1 MLFPASTEDVQKLV
15 CNARKNGTS
24 LVPVSSGAPHFHG
37 ASENPGAE
45 TVCFSRMDRIMT
57 IDRKGRYVRVEPGVT
72 FGELIPKLTE
82 AGLRLNL
89 PFLPRPGKSV
99 AASALEREAI
109 LIPKYQYDYPD
120 PLLTV
125 EAVFGTGDVFRTGS
139 AAGPGSFEEN
149 SSDKILPWGPGSMD
163 YLRLFSAAQ
172 GTFGLITWATLK
184 AEIVPTVSRLFLI
197 QSENISSLIDLA
209 YDLTL
214 NRIPDECIILNRRNF
229 ACAFAQDQSEEAELS
244 RAASWVMLCRVCGFD
259 RYPEERLAIYE
270 GYVEDACK
278 KHFLSCERQPAFLPR
293 PMKAYEAMLTDC
305 DRREIYWR
313 LRHGPERE
321 LLMLAPPSKTAA
333 IAARL
338 QTRFPEAG
346 VTVQPQVQGR
356 AHRIECDLFLEDGGE
371 KADITAEAALFEAA
385 KELMPMGA
393 YFDRPYGRLPEL
405 VYSEPTSTDAIRRL
419 KDIFDPDHIL
429 NPGKL
434 CF

>member
-1 MLFPASTEDVQKLV
+1 MLFPASAEDVQRLV
-15 CNARKNGTS
+15 QNARENKTP
-24 LVPVSSGAPHFHG
+24 LVPVSSGPPHFHG
-37 ASENPGAE
+37 ASENPEAE

-72 FGELIPKLTE
+72 FSELIPKMAE

-89 PFLPRPGKSV
+89 PFLPRPNKSV

-125 EAVFGTGDVFRTGS
+125 EAVFGTGDIFRTGS

-163 YLRLFSAAQ
+163 YQRLFTGAQ

-184 AEIVPTVSRLFLI
+184 AEIIPTVSRLFLI
-197 QSENISSLIDLA
+197 QSENISTLIDLA

-214 NRIPDECIILNRRNF
+214 NRIPDECIILNRRSF
-229 ACAFAQDQSEEAELS
+229 ACAFSQDQAEEAELS
-244 RAASWVMLCRVCGFD
+244 KAKDWVMLCRVCGFD
-259 RYPEERLAIYE
+259 RYPEERLSIYE

-278 KHFLSCERQPAFLPR
+278 KLFLTCERQPAMLPR
-293 PMKAYEAMLTDC
+293 PMAAYEAMLTDC
-305 DRREIYWR
+305 DRRETYWK

-321 LLMLAPPSKTAA
+321 LLMLAPPSKAA
-333 IAARL
+333 GIAAHL
-338 QTRFPEAG
+338 LARFPEAA

-356 AHRIECDLFLEDGGE
+356 AHRIECDLFLENSGE
-371 KADITAEAALFEAA
+371 EAALAAETALFEAA
-385 KELMPMGA
+385 RELLPLGA

-405 VYSEPTSTDAIRRL
+405 VYSEPTATDAIRRL